1 MMNVN
6 AAYAEKCVTPDEAV
20 TLITSGSHLSMGMF
34 AAEPPALLNAL
45 AKRAKR
51 GEINDLRVYCYETA
65 SIAGNTIFRYE
76 LSDYIHLY
84 SMFITGIERA
94 LIRQRIESSGRK
106 IVNYVPSNFHQ
117 ATRLLADDIGI
128 DTFIHTVSPMD
139 KYGYFNFGTG
149 NDYSTRIART
159 AKKLIVEVN
168 KYMPRVHG
176 EGAAIHIS
184 EIDAIVEN
192 HVPLIE
198 LPIRTAVAED
208 IAISQII
215 ASLVP
220 DGACL
225 QMGVG
230 ALPELICNAL
240 KEHNDLGVHTEA
252 LNPGLVSLIQQ
263 GVVTNQRK
271 NIDRGMS
278 VFTFAMGQKDMY
290 DYLNDNPSFFS
301 RPVDYVNDPGI
312 IAQNENVVSINATLQ
327 IDLTGAC
334 NSEYLLGHQY
344 SASGGQLDF
353 VRGAYASK
361 GGRSIITTRSTAA
374 NDTISRIVPR
384 LEGPVTTPRTDTH
397 WIVTEFGS
405 VNLKGL
411 SSTERAL
418 RIIELAHPNF
428 RQQLRV
434 DAKKMHL
441 I

>member
-94 LIRQRIESSGRK
+94 LIRQGIESSGRK

-271 NIDRGMS
+271 NIDRGSLRKMRMLS
-278 VFTFAMGQKDMY
+278 PLTLPYKSISLVPVT
-290 DYLNDNPSFFS
+290 LN
-301 RPVDYVNDPGI
+301 I
-312 IAQNENVVSINATLQ
+312 
-327 IDLTGAC
+327 C
-334 NSEYLLGHQY
+334 
-344 SASGGQLDF
+344 LD
-353 VRGAYASK
+353 
-361 GGRSIITTRSTAA
+361 TSTALQEGNWILSEA
-374 NDTISRIVPR
+374 HMHLKEVVPLLR
-384 LEGPVTTPRTDTH
+384 PAQRPRM
-397 WIVTEFGS
+397 IRFLVLFP
-405 VNLKGL
+405 
-411 SSTERAL
+411 AL
-418 RIIELAHPNF
+418 RGL
-428 RQQLRV
+428 
-434 DAKKMHL
+434 
-441 I
+441 

>member
-6 AAYAEKCVTPDEAV
+6 AVYAEKCVTPDEAV

-94 LIRQRIESSGRK
+94 LIRQGIESSGRK

-263 GVVTNQRK
+263 GVALP
-271 NIDRGMS
+271 IS
-278 VFTFAMGQKDMY
+278 VKI
-290 DYLNDNPSFFS
+290 S
-301 RPVDYVNDPGI
+301 
-312 IAQNENVVSINATLQ
+312 
-327 IDLTGAC
+327 TGEC
-334 NSEYLLGHQY
+334 LYLLLLWDKRICMTISTTTPLFLVGLSIMLTIRGSLRKMRMLSPLTLPY
-344 SASGGQLDF
+344 KSISLVPVTLNICLD
-353 VRGAYASK
+353 
-361 GGRSIITTRSTAA
+361 TSTALQEGNWILSEA
-374 NDTISRIVPR
+374 HMHLKEVVPLLR
-384 LEGPVTTPRTDTH
+384 PAQRPRM
-397 WIVTEFGS
+397 IRFLVLFP
-405 VNLKGL
+405 
-411 SSTERAL
+411 AL
-418 RIIELAHPNF
+418 RGL
-428 RQQLRV
+428 
-434 DAKKMHL
+434 
-441 I
+441 

>member
-1 MMNVN
+1 
-6 AAYAEKCVTPDEAV
+6 
-20 TLITSGSHLSMGMF
+20 
-34 AAEPPALLNAL
+34 
-45 AKRAKR
+45 
-51 GEINDLRVYCYETA
+51 
-65 SIAGNTIFRYE
+65 IFRYE

-94 LIRQRIESSGRK
+94 LIRQGIESSGRK

-128 DTFIHTVSPMD
+128 DTFIHTESPMD
-139 KYGYFNFGTG
+139 KYGYFYFGTG

-240 KEHNDLGVHTEA
+240 KEH
-252 LNPGLVSLIQQ
+252 
-263 GVVTNQRK
+263 
-271 NIDRGMS
+271 
-278 VFTFAMGQKDMY
+278 
-290 DYLNDNPSFFS
+290 
-301 RPVDYVNDPGI
+301 
-312 IAQNENVVSINATLQ
+312 
-327 IDLTGAC
+327 
-334 NSEYLLGHQY
+334 
-344 SASGGQLDF
+344 
-353 VRGAYASK
+353 
-361 GGRSIITTRSTAA
+361 
-374 NDTISRIVPR
+374 
-384 LEGPVTTPRTDTH
+384 
-397 WIVTEFGS
+397 
-405 VNLKGL
+405 
-411 SSTERAL
+411 
-418 RIIELAHPNF
+418 
-428 RQQLRV
+428 
-434 DAKKMHL
+434 
-441 I
+441 